1 MSHEGNDKVIDRER
15 DQLPYKMKYLE
26 KYGAYFEIVDGKL
39 YDAPAIR
46 DVAGAKSEPG
56 VWDRMRAPDLDNYG
70 EVTAPQVMGETKA
83 QEFISDI
90 NKIFGSDFKLNQ
102 FDGR

>member
-1 MSHEGNDKVIDRER
+1 
-15 DQLPYKMKYLE
+15 MKYLE

-39 YDAPAIR
+39 YDSPAM
-46 DVAGAKSEPG
+46 
-56 VWDRMRAPDLDNYG
+56 VWDRWEVIPDLDNYG

>member
-1 MSHEGNDKVIDRER
+1 
-15 DQLPYKMKYLE
+15 MKYLK
-26 KYGAYFEIVDGKL
+26 KYGAFFEIVNGQL
-39 YDAPAIR
+39 YDAPAM
-46 DVAGAKSEPG
+46 
-56 VWDRMRAPDLDNYG
+56 VWDRWEVIPDLDNYG
-70 EVTAPQVMGETKA
+70 EVTAPQVMGETNA

>member
-1 MSHEGNDKVIDRER
+1 M
-15 DQLPYKMKYLE
+15 MKYLE
-26 KYGAYFEIVDGKL
+26 KYGAYFKIVDGKL
-39 YDAPAIR
+39 YDSPAMLYECDGCEQQECFLYCDCCCVR
-46 DVAGAKSEPG
+46 
-56 VWDRMRAPDLDNYG
+56 PDPDEWG

-90 NKIFGSDFKLNQ
+90 NKIFSSDFKLNQ

>member
-1 MSHEGNDKVIDRER
+1 MRYI
-15 DQLPYKMKYLE
+15 E

-39 YDAPAIR
+39 YDAPAM
-46 DVAGAKSEPG
+46 
-56 VWDRMRAPDLDNYG
+56 VWDRWEVIPDLDNYG

-90 NKIFGSDFKLNQ
+90 NKIFSSDFKLNQ

>member
-1 MSHEGNDKVIDRER
+1 
-15 DQLPYKMKYLE
+15 MKYLK
-26 KYGAYFEIVDGKL
+26 KYGAFFEIVNDQL
-39 YDAPAIR
+39 YDAPAM
-46 DVAGAKSEPG
+46 
-56 VWDRMRAPDLDNYG
+56 VWDRWEVIPDLDNYG

>member
-1 MSHEGNDKVIDRER
+1 
-15 DQLPYKMKYLE
+15 MKYLE

-39 YDAPAIR
+39 YDSPAM
-46 DVAGAKSEPG
+46 
-56 VWDRMRAPDLDNYG
+56 VWDRWEVIPDLDNYG

-90 NKIFGSDFKLNQ
+90 NKIFGSDLKLNQ

>member
-1 MSHEGNDKVIDRER
+1 MN
-15 DQLPYKMKYLE
+15 YLE
-26 KYGAYFEIVDGKL
+26 KYGAYFKIVAGKL
-39 YDAPAIR
+39 YDAPAM
-46 DVAGAKSEPG
+46 
-56 VWDRMRAPDLDNYG
+56 VWDRWEIIPDLDNYG

-102 FDGR
+102 FDG

>member
-1 MSHEGNDKVIDRER
+1 MRYIK
-15 DQLPYKMKYLE
+15 
-26 KYGAYFEIVDGKL
+26 KYGAFFEIVNGQL
-39 YDAPAIR
+39 YDAPAM
-46 DVAGAKSEPG
+46 
-56 VWDRMRAPDLDNYG
+56 VWDRWEVIPDLDNYG

>member
-1 MSHEGNDKVIDRER
+1 
-15 DQLPYKMKYLE
+15 MKYLE
-26 KYGAYFEIVDGKL
+26 KYGAYFKIVDGKL
-39 YDAPAIR
+39 YDAPAM
-46 DVAGAKSEPG
+46 
-56 VWDRMRAPDLDNYG
+56 VWDRWEVIPDLDNYG

>member
-1 MSHEGNDKVIDRER
+1 
-15 DQLPYKMKYLE
+15 MKYLE

-39 YDAPAIR
+39 YDAPAI
-46 DVAGAKSEPG
+46 

-70 EVTAPQVMGETKA
+70 EVTAPQAMGELATGFLK
-83 QEFISDI
+83 DI
-90 NKIFGSDFKLNQ
+90 NEIFGTNYTLDQ

>member
-1 MSHEGNDKVIDRER
+1 
-15 DQLPYKMKYLE
+15 MKYLK
-26 KYGAYFEIVDGKL
+26 KYGAFFEIVNGQL
-39 YDAPAIR
+39 YDAPAM
-46 DVAGAKSEPG
+46 
-56 VWDRMRAPDLDNYG
+56 VWDRWEVIPDLDNYG

-90 NKIFGSDFKLNQ
+90 NKIFSSDFKLNQ

>member
-1 MSHEGNDKVIDRER
+1 
-15 DQLPYKMKYLE
+15 MKYLE
-26 KYGAYFEIVDGKL
+26 KYGAFFEIVNGQL
-39 YDAPAIR
+39 YDAPAM
-46 DVAGAKSEPG
+46 
-56 VWDRMRAPDLDNYG
+56 VWDRWEVIPDLDNYG

>member
-1 MSHEGNDKVIDRER
+1 
-15 DQLPYKMKYLE
+15 MKYLE
-26 KYGAYFEIVDGKL
+26 KYGAYFKIVDGKL
-39 YDAPAIR
+39 YDAPAM
-46 DVAGAKSEPG
+46 
-56 VWDRMRAPDLDNYG
+56 VWDRWEVIPDLDNYG

-90 NKIFGSDFKLNQ
+90 NKIFSSDFKLNQ

>member
-1 MSHEGNDKVIDRER
+1 
-15 DQLPYKMKYLE
+15 MKYLE
-26 KYGAYFEIVDGKL
+26 KYGAFFEIVNGQL
-39 YDAPAIR
+39 YDAPAM
-46 DVAGAKSEPG
+46 
-56 VWDRMRAPDLDNYG
+56 VWDRWEVIPDLDNYG

-90 NKIFGSDFKLNQ
+90 NKIFSSDFKLNQ

>member
-1 MSHEGNDKVIDRER
+1 MR
-15 DQLPYKMKYLE
+15 YLE
-26 KYGAYFEIVDGKL
+26 KYGAFFEIVNGQL
-39 YDAPAIR
+39 YDAPAM
-46 DVAGAKSEPG
+46 
-56 VWDRMRAPDLDNYG
+56 VWDRWEVIPDLDNYG
-70 EVTAPQVMGETKA
+70 EVTAPQVMGEPKA